1 MSDIDGVWETT
12 VNSPMGQ
19 QKATLTLAS
28 DGNSLTGT
36 MAGSQGTLDLFDGAI
51 DGDSA
56 TWKANMTSPMPMTL
70 EFSATV
76 AGDEISGN
84 VKLGGFGNASF
95 KGTRQS

>member
-1 MSDIDGVWETT
+1 MSDFDGVWETT

-28 DGNSLTGT
+28 DGGALTGT
-36 MAGSQGTLDLFDGAI
+36 MAGAQGSMEIDNGKVEDGK
-51 DGDSA
+51 A
-56 TWKANMTSPMPMTL
+56 TWTANMTQPMPMTL

-76 AGDEISGN
+76 EGDEISGN

-95 KGTRQS
+95 TGTRKS